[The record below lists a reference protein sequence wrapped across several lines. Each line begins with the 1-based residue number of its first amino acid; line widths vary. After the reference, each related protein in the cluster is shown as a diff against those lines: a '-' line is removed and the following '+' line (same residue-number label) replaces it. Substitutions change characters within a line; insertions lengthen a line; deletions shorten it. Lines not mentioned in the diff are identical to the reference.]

1 METLK
6 TSAFSFIIVNLVNK
20 GIRHFLITN
29 WLSTDCST
37 KESIHRFFGRAL

>member
-6 TSAFSFIIVNLVNK
+6 TSAFSSTVLNLVNK

-37 KESIHRFFGRAL
+37 KESIHRFFDRAL